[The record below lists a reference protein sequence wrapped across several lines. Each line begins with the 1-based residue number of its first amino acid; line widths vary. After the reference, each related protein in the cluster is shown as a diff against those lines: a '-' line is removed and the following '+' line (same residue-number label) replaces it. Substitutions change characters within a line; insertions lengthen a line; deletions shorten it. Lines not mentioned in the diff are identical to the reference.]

1 LVHRTL
7 AALIIASLLGLSACA
22 GSTAGSATSRAF
34 ERPELE
40 RLPLQT
46 LSVWVVS
53 KPPVENEGSL
63 DDVDAFGPPGL
74 DETLSPKRVDPLM
87 QRALLDRIEAW
98 GRAQGFEVKPAR
110 APTARPTLRELLGA
124 AETDAVLI
132 VRVVPVD
139 RFTVFEKAGEQQII
153 DTGDPAT
160 QMLTTAEAAEDRLGR
175 LLVGQAFL
183 YEPTSRVRLWSRQIP
198 DFPTAG
204 RLTPDDPFLA
214 YGYVAEDVD
223 EVTDLAE
230 KAERAADAF
239 VPAMLDTFPGPESG
253 DPEVR
258 AALRSA
264 SFQRQARMQR
274 FLDQNHVA
282 LEISAGW
289 EMPSIRSRARTL
301 QDVGQL
307 EPVEIALPELGTG
320 ELAPVGSFELRPKAI
335 WIRPGGLSFS
345 AGFELGFIPN
355 DFQRTVFVENVDDV
369 GDFDQAVELSVSG
382 GTTVGGSLAGGWL
395 VPLSPALFLHPEVG
409 TFVDVY
415 LFDASPTVP
424 DATHVTWGGQGELS
438 VWLRPSATGA
448 LYLRAGAG
456 GRVGADF
463 GGDVL
468 ASFVASVGVGWL
480 D

>member
-1 LVHRTL
+1 MHRTL
-7 AALIIASLLGLSACA
+7 TVLALASLAGLSACA
-22 GSTAGSATSRAF
+22 GSTAGSATSRSF
-34 ERPELE
+34 QRPELE
-40 RLPLQT
+40 RVPLKT

-53 KPPVENEGSL
+53 RPPIEDEGAL
-63 DDVDAFGPPGL
+63 GDVDAFGAPRLDQPVSPP
-74 DETLSPKRVDPLM
+74 RVDPLT
-87 QRALLDRIEAW
+87 QRALLDRIDAW
-98 GRAQGFEVKPAR
+98 GRERGFDVEPAPS
-110 APTARPTLRELLGA
+110 PTARPTLRELLGA

-139 RFTVFEKAGEQQII
+139 RFTVFEKADEQQII

-160 QMLTTAEAAEDRLGR
+160 QMLTTAEASEDRFGR

-183 YEPTSRVRLWSRQIP
+183 YEPRSRVRLWSRQIP
-198 DFPTAG
+198 DFPTSG
-204 RLTPDDPFLA
+204 RLTPDDPFLR
-214 YGYVAEDVD
+214 YGYVADDVD
-223 EVTDLAE
+223 DVMDPAK

-239 VPAMLDTFPGPESG
+239 VPAMLATFPEPQAG
-253 DPEVR
+253 DPSAL
-258 AALRSA
+258 AALQSEG
-264 SFQRQARMQR
+264 FQSRARLQR

-282 LEISAGW
+282 LEISAAW
-289 EMPSIRSRARTL
+289 EMPSIRSSARTL

-307 EPVEIALPELGTG
+307 EPVEIPLPDLGTG
-320 ELAPVGSFELRPKAI
+320 ELAPSGSFELRPKAI
-335 WIRPGGLSFS
+335 WIQPGGLSFS

-355 DFQRTVFVENVDDV
+355 DFRRTVFTPNVDDV

-382 GTTVGGSLAGGWL
+382 GTAVGGSLAVGWL
-395 VPLSPALFLHPEVG
+395 VPLTPTLFLHPEVG

-438 VWLRPSATGA
+438 VWLRPSASGP
-448 LYLRAGAG
+448 LYLRGGAG

-468 ASFVASVGVGWL
+468 ASFTTSAGVGWL
-480 D
+480 F